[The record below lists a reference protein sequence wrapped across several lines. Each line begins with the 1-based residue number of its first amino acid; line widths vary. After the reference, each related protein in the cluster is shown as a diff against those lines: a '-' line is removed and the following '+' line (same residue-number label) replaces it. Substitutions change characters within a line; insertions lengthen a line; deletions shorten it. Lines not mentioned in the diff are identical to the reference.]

1 MLTYPAPLVLHR
13 CILILLILLSLA
25 GLSSCSSA
33 RSYYARIDRAVAAGH
48 AGEGIEIV
56 ERNQSFYGSRSQVLY
71 LMDLGMLQHVAG
83 QFEQS
88 NQSLAKAEELT
99 EALYTRRISSEAE
112 AFLTTDNA
120 LSYEGEAFEKV
131 MLNVIMAMNYAQLGM
146 LDDALVEARK
156 VDHKLSVLS
165 DRNGRK
171 MTYSKDPLARYV
183 TGILYEAEGNLSDAL
198 VAYRLALDAFQYAR
212 KIYGTPVPELLQRDL
227 LRLSEA
233 LGLSDEHEEYRRQF
247 PRTTWKRA
255 AETKDLGELIFVA
268 YEGRAPLKQDV
279 FIDVPISR
287 DALAVV
293 LATKGVVSP
302 YYNDH
307 RAAQSVLYGLTGHI
321 IRIAVPKFVPRR
333 THISLTEASA
343 VAAGTHYEARLT
355 LMKDVTAI
363 AVQDLDER
371 IVRTTAKAVARA
383 AWKYALAEGVRVGV
397 RQGVG
402 RDKDAGQI
410 LGVIAGILAHTLAIA
425 SEEADKRSWAT
436 LPDRIQLGRVMVPPG
451 TYDIEFHYAGVRSDH
466 VAQQIMRRVTIMPG
480 EKRFIT
486 TRVIQ

>member
-1 MLTYPAPLVLHR
+1 MLTYLAPLVLHW
-13 CILILLILLSLA
+13 CILIFLMLLSLP
-25 GLSSCSSA
+25 GLSGCGSA

-48 AGEGIEIV
+48 VGESIEIV

-120 LSYEGEAFEKV
+120 LPFEGEAFEKV

-198 VAYRLALDAFQYAR
+198 VAYRLALDAFQYAQ

-233 LGLSDEHEEYRRQF
+233 LGLPDEHEEYRRQF
-247 PRTTWKRA
+247 PRATWKRA
-255 AETKDLGELIFVA
+255 AETKDLGELVFVA

-321 IRIAVPKFVPRR
+321 IRIAIPKFVPRP
-333 THISLTEASA
+333 THISLTEARA
-343 VAAGTHYEARLT
+343 VAGGTYYGARLT
-355 LMKDVTAI
+355 LMEDVTAI
-363 AVQDLDER
+363 AVQDLNER

-410 LGVIAGILAHTLAIA
+410 LGVIPAFLRTRSPSPLRKLISGAGRRCRTAFN
-425 SEEADKRSWAT
+425 WA
-436 LPDRIQLGRVMVPPG
+436 V
-451 TYDIEFHYAGVRSDH
+451 S
-466 VAQQIMRRVTIMPG
+466 
-480 EKRFIT
+480 
-486 TRVIQ
+486 

>member
-1 MLTYPAPLVLHR
+1 VLTYPAPLVPHR
-13 CILILLILLSLA
+13 CIFFLLILLTLVGS
-25 GLSSCSSA
+25 GCSSA
-33 RSYYARIDRAVAAGH
+33 RNYYARIDRAVAAGH

-71 LMDLGMLQHVAG
+71 LMDLGMLQHLAG

-99 EALYTRRISSEAE
+99 EALYSRRLTSEAE

-120 LSYEGEAFEKV
+120 LPYEGEEFEKV
-131 MLNVIMAMNYAQLGM
+131 LLNVIMAMNYAQLGV
-146 LDDALVEARK
+146 LEDALVEARK

-165 DRNGRK
+165 DRHGRK
-171 MTYSKDPLARYV
+171 MSYSKDPLARYV

-198 VAYRLALDAFQYAR
+198 VAYRLALDAFQHAR
-212 KIYGTPVPELLQRDL
+212 KVYGTPVPELLQRDL

-247 PRTTWKRA
+247 PRTTWKHA
-255 AETKDLGELIFVA
+255 AETKGLGELVFVA

-321 IRIAVPKFVPRR
+321 IRIAVPRFVPRR
-333 THISLTEASA
+333 THISMTEARA
-343 VAAGTHYEARLT
+343 VGGGARYEARLT
-355 LMKDVTAI
+355 LMEDVTAI
-363 AVQDLDER
+363 AVQDLNER
-371 IVRTTAKAVARA
+371 IVRTTAKAVARG

-410 LGVIAGILAHTLAIA
+410 LGAIAGILAHTLAIA

-451 TYDIEFHYAGVRSDH
+451 TYDIEFEYAGVSARP
-466 VAQQIMRRVTIMPG
+466 VAQQTVRRVTIMPG

-486 TRVIQ
+486 TRVLQ